1 MNRWGVWETG
11 MTETDRRVRTPAD
24 QAGFSTL
31 EAIVALAILATAML
45 PLLTL
50 QSQLTN
56 AATRMEHQADLV
68 EARAV
73 AIAYLSLVDPVEQTA
88 GDIQIG
94 GGWVLD
100 WQAVPIEDARR
111 ARFGNGL
118 SSRYM
123 VQPIQV
129 GAVLQ
134 HASGRTAMLDTITL
148 GIDEQLPFSQGLSE

>member
-1 MNRWGVWETG
+1 MNPWTISEKG
-11 MTETDRRVRTPAD
+11 MTAPDRRRGASAD

-68 EARAV
+68 EARTV
-73 AIAYLSLVDPVEQTA
+73 AITYLSLVNPIEQTS

-100 WQAVPIEDARR
+100 WQAAPIEDASR

-123 VQPIQV
+123 VQPFQV
-129 GAVLQ
+129 AAVLR
-134 HASGRTAMLDTITL
+134 HASGRTATLDTITL
-148 GIDEQLPFSQGLSE
+148 GIDEEQPFSQGLGE